1 MNPTDKEREHA
12 RYKDQLPPAIIVDLD
27 GTLSDMRGIRGPF
40 EWDKVGRD
48 RPHADIIELVQM
60 YNSNNFKIIVCSG
73 RDAVCK
79 ADTLEW
85 LVDFEVPFDKLFMR
99 PEGSTERDAKI
110 KSTTQGGPTLQYP
123 SPTRKRKLRDA
134 KLKYHIYLD
143 HIKPKYDV
151 RLAIDDR
158 QQVVDMWREYAG
170 LRCLQVAPGNF

>member
-1 MNPTDKEREHA
+1 MNPTDEEREHA

-85 LVDFEVPFDKLFMR
+85 LVDFEVPFDKFFMR

-110 KSTTQGGPTLQYP
+110 
-123 SPTRKRKLRDA
+123 
-134 KLKYHIYLD
+134 KYHIYLD